1 MSNNNKY
8 YWIKLKTDFF
18 NEDTIDFLLSQQN
31 GCEYVVL
38 YQMLCLQTA
47 NNNGIMATK
56 TGEMLIPYDIKKI
69 TRDTKYFDY
78 DTVAIALEL
87 FKKLGLIYEEE
98 DKILKITNFE
108 DMVGSETTWAEK
120 KRLQRKKN
128 VPLIN
133 CKRLNADMLR
143 LPNGNTVFVD
153 EKRYGGNGMLAYDLA
168 NGQCEICG
176 SDENLCIHHNNE
188 YSNDIEDLYILCRKC
203 HSKIEKDKGVEIVH
217 HRVQEEYRD
226 KSIEKDI
233 DIDINN
239 NINNINKKEDKPEVF
254 DYDWLNEE

>member
-1 MSNNNKY
+1 MADNKKY

-56 TGEMLIPYDIKKI
+56 TGEIIIPYDINKI

-98 DKILKITNFE
+98 NKILKITDFE
-108 DMVGSETTWAEK
+108 KMIGYETIWAEK
-120 KRLQRKKN
+120 KRKYREKQKMIGQSQDN
-128 VPLIN
+128 VL
-133 CKRLNADMLR
+133 
-143 LPNGNTVFVD
+143 
-153 EKRYGGNGMLAYDLA
+153 E
-168 NGQCEICG
+168 
-176 SDENLCIHHNNE
+176 
-188 YSNDIEDLYILCRKC
+188 DIEIDKE
-203 HSKIEKDKGVEIVH
+203 IEIDK
-217 HRVQEEYRD
+217 
-226 KSIEKDI
+226 

-239 NINNINKKEDKPEVF
+239 MNIIYNFKDNIRCECLTNKNKRCERRSSYNINGKNYCNQHSRFILGKYYGKEKEEDNPDIF
-254 DYDWLNEE
+254 TYDWINEDD